1 MLATEAFSCFKPY
14 ILLYLH
20 PTSQCKHKPG
30 IQHLSTIVVLFH
42 WRKRRYNTVQYPPLL
57 KERMC
62 RMSIDLK
69 AMKSRLEAKR
79 DELQRNIAG
88 LTEAHPQPVDPIEAS
103 EGPQDFEEVAV
114 DFLETQQEQ
123 SLLVNEQALLTEVQS
138 ALERIENGTY
148 GKCIDCGQPIPEKR
162 LEAIPWAARCVKDE
176 ERLEESNL
184 SITETYDEELD

>member
-1 MLATEAFSCFKPY
+1 
-14 ILLYLH
+14 
-20 PTSQCKHKPG
+20 
-30 IQHLSTIVVLFH
+30 
-42 WRKRRYNTVQYPPLL
+42 
-57 KERMC
+57 
-62 RMSIDLK
+62 MSIDLN

-138 ALERIENGTY
+138 ALERIDQGTY
-148 GKCIDCGQPIPEKR
+148 GQCLNCGQPIPEKR
-162 LEAIPWAARCVKDE
+162 LEAIPWARYDVKCQAKLE
-176 ERLEESNL
+176 QENLEEA
-184 SITETYDEELD
+184 